1 MGPKNLDII
10 LSWESF
16 THEGQNVQFGI
27 FYFQHSSS
35 FFDGVRLVLYLSPS
49 VTQKCVMT
57 VLKPN
62 RNT

>member
-10 LSWESF
+10 LSWELF
-16 THEGQNVQFGI
+16 THDSQNVWFSI
-27 FYFQHSSS
+27 FSSQHSSS
-35 FFDGVRLVLYLSPS
+35 FFDGIRLVLYLNPS
-49 VTQKCVMT
+49 VIQKCVMT